1 MKLWSILQVLTISST
16 LTLLTACQMAP
27 PMDFGTA
34 HAASHPTVPIVQPG
48 TGRYT
53 SSIPGQLGEKFAEVH
68 ITESG
73 GRYTLEFSFGYL
85 DGHGAAPDGTGT
97 GTLDANGVLSFQ
109 FEDSFSN
116 RGRGT
121 FRTDHNGHWLLIQ
134 IDQVEEPRCLAF
146 YGKIRMAR
154 QGKNP
159 QE

>member
-1 MKLWSILQVLTISST
+1 MKSRIVSRLVMIGTM
-16 LTLLTACQMAP
+16 LTLFTACQTP
-27 PMDFGTA
+27 PSKA
-34 HAASHPTVPIVQPG
+34 NKPNQPVAAIQPLAG
-48 TGRYT
+48 CYT
-53 SSIPGQLGEKFAEVH
+53 SPISGQSDDKFAEVR

-85 DGHGAAPDGTGT
+85 DGHGAAPDGNGT
-97 GTLDANGVLSFQ
+97 GKLDAHGVLSFQ

-146 YGKIRMAR
+146 YGKVRMAR